1 MIAIIVKLKN
11 RITKKLQ
18 MRGKHMHSFV
28 LNWKKKKGKTSL
40 PRFVVFFNFKASN
53 YYSFNDK

>member
-1 MIAIIVKLKN
+1 MIEIIVKLKN

-28 LNWKKKKGKTSL
+28 LNWKKKERQDISASV
-40 PRFVVFFNFKASN
+40 RSFF
-53 YYSFNDK
+53 